1 MTAPVIALG
10 AGLALLALAAILG
23 VVRLATADSLATR
36 VLVLDFLAIAA
47 VAASAVY
54 AMVSGRSAFLD
65 VGLVIAV
72 AAFVATVAFGV
83 HIERGGAREE
93 DER

>member
-1 MTAPVIALG
+1 MSAILIALG
-10 AGLALLALAAILG
+10 AGLGLLALAAILA
-23 VVRLATADSLATR
+23 VVRLAAADSLANR

-54 AMVSGRSAFLD
+54 AMLSGRSAFLD

-83 HIERGGAREE
+83 HIERSGSHEE
-93 DER
+93 DQP